1 MRTAINELISAARG
15 QAERLRRQSLAI
27 DGDDFGN
34 RMLQAEAK
42 RWQELADA
50 AQEQHAGLIV
60 GLPRDTGE

>member
-1 MRTAINELISAARG
+1 MRTAISELISAARG
-15 QAERLRRQSLAI
+15 QAERLRRQSLAV

-42 RWQELADA
+42 RWQEIAEA
-50 AQEQHAGLIV
+50 AQQEVAGLIV